1 MGSVVFLRPTAL
13 LVSAGSL
20 CACAAL
26 VPLLPVRICRSGEK
40 FVGFLSYRQVRE
52 LGITTRLEW
61 PRALLNRHC
70 PLLSQDP
77 LKMNVSETSVSF
89 KDVSVKFTW
98 KEWQHVNPAQ
108 RTLYRDVMLENHSHL
123 VSLVAMYGCESWT
136 VKKAEH

>member
-77 LKMNVSETSVSF
+77 LKMNVSE
-89 KDVSVKFTW
+89 
-98 KEWQHVNPAQ
+98 
-108 RTLYRDVMLENHSHL
+108 
-123 VSLVAMYGCESWT
+123 VA
-136 VKKAEH
+136 